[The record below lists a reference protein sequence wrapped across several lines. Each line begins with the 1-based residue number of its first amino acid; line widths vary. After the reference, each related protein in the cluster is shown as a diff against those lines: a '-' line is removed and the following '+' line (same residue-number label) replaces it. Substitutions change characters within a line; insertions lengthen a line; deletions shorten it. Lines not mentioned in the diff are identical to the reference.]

1 MPARTT
7 GGRSLLILAAFVVIT
22 EALPA
27 LVQAQNAD
35 GWSTWDAQLAKPWWQ
50 PPGWAFGVVWPA
62 LYLLMAI
69 AAWVVWL
76 RGGWAGAKGALSLYG
91 VQLVV
96 NALWT
101 WVYLGVQT
109 LPGSFFWICG
119 LWILIV
125 ATLAAFLRHS
135 RLAALLLVPYL
146 GWVTFAAF
154 LSYAI
159 WRMNA
164 V

>member
-1 MPARTT
+1 MPARTA

-27 LVQAQNAD
+27 LVQALNAE

-50 PPGWAFGVVWPA
+50 PPSWAFGVVWPA

-69 AAWVVWL
+69 AAWLVWL
-76 RGGWAGAKGALSLYG
+76 RGGWAEAKGALSLYG